1 MTVRTSVLWKMNIHM
16 AKKMARK
23 GLTKVIYKGTFVSKQ
38 SLLDTG
44 HISIYGAIQSLKHGS
59 MQNEDFDT
67 TTDHFNAV

>member
-1 MTVRTSVLWKMNIHM
+1 MSDALSNRAHTPAT
-16 AKKMARK
+16 
-23 GLTKVIYKGTFVSKQ
+23 
-38 SLLDTG
+38 LDTG